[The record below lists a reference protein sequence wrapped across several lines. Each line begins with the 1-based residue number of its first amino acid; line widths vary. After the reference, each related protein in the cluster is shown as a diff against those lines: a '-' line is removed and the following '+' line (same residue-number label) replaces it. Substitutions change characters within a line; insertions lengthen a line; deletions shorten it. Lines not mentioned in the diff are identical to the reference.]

1 MSKQKKLK
9 KIIKRLKKR
18 YAYETSMCHSLKAD
32 SGFLGMSCKA
42 LNKSNKQLKLD
53 INFLQKGLNND

>member
-18 YAYETSMCHSLKAD
+18 YAYETAMYYSLD